1 MLTPTLTENP
11 KCSVSLKHDLD
22 TQRSCRLTDRNHAQL
37 IRPAVANPVAGEAK
51 SAGRLRQVLESVRMD
66 TKQGRSSNIPV
77 PVDGAGGCP
86 IE

>member
-1 MLTPTLTENP
+1 MLTLTLTENP
-11 KCSVSLKHDLD
+11 KCSVSLKQDLD
-22 TQRSCRLTDRNHAQL
+22 TQCSCRLSHRNHAQL

-51 SAGRLRQVLESVRMD
+51 SAGRLSHVLESVRMD
-66 TKQGRSSNIPV
+66 IKQGRTSNVLV

>member
-11 KCSVSLKHDLD
+11 KCSVSLKQDLD
-22 TQRSCRLTDRNHAQL
+22 TQRSCRLSDRNYAQL
-37 IRPAVANPVAGEAK
+37 IRSAVANPVAGEAK
-51 SAGRLRQVLESVRMD
+51 SAGRLSHVLESVRTD
-66 TKQGRSSNIPV
+66 TQQGRSSNVPV